1 MANLSN
7 INNKFLVT
15 TGGNVG
21 INSTSPIQKLDTPN
35 IVIGGSTIAGTFR
48 ANALFIDNNGGNSR
62 FYSSGANGSTKG
74 SYEFNIMASDANPLE
89 TPLVI
94 NSSGN
99 VGIGTNS
106 PTAKLH
112 VLTGSSG
119 ATVYSGYND
128 MVIEGSNGASLS
140 FLTPDANPVDIN
152 FGTPSSQFAA
162 GIRAGY
168 NSGTEFIA
176 FKVADSEKMR
186 IIDTGNVGI
195 GTTAPTSKLHVN
207 GSGAT
212 HGEYLRI
219 SNGTTQ
225 IYELQPSI
233 YNVTNNGFGIY
244 DVTDS
249 TYRLVID
256 TNGNVGIGTTGPD
269 SKLDV
274 KGASA
279 TPADGNQTLSITN
292 STGGTQLNIGTVE
305 NSYGWIE
312 AREGATLRSL
322 LLNPNGGN
330 VGIGTTSPAEK
341 LEVSGSVKIGNLKI
355 QNADGGRIGFN
366 RNTATGAIYDS
377 NYAAFQING
386 AYSGADYL
394 EIQNYAST
402 GGFLGSVVLKNGNFG
417 IGTTS
422 PSTKLDVAG
431 TLRIAESGNTAF
443 YGGDYVRLF
452 GAQAFRFLNS
462 GGSAIAQVSLTGNSY
477 FNGGNVGIGTTGPNA
492 KLKVE
497 GNATTNGLSI
507 KSAGNGGTYPFMVT
521 WSGGNEGDVFCIN
534 NALNVGI
541 GTLNP
546 SKKLSVNGGIV
557 AGNNNTDAGASQI
570 YGDIRRP
577 QATNFSKRNYVL
589 TAGSSGALYSIAR
602 QWHDTANWGLGNINV
617 IMWGIYY
624 GRTNFSKADF
634 SCRYGY
640 SGNVADIEVNFNPG
654 GLAVPGWTAATQ
666 VSGNIYYR
674 DLQIQIPAYMQ
685 ISFEIISPGLVQ
697 TYNVNNTAHN
707 TVYLYPH

>member
-1 MANLSN
+1 MA
-7 INNKFLVT
+7 IKFLNSIESITLPGTLTDYYIGGSGGGVASNALRIGSRT
-15 TGGNVG
+15 TGNTIAMELFHALNPVSLGISYSGGDALAFIDSVHSSFDSVLQFKTGGDERFRVGALNDNTFQIKPASAGNDISITDNSGNAILYSDTSTQRIG
-21 INSTSPIQKLDTPN
+21 IGTTSPQQKLDTPN
-35 IVIGGSTIAGTFR
+35 IIIGGSSIAASYRASATLMDNLGGT
-48 ANALFIDNNGGNSR
+48 AR
-62 FYSSGANGSTKG
+62 FYSLGA
-74 SYEFNIMASDANPLE
+74 D
-89 TPLVI
+89 
-94 NSSGN
+94 
-99 VGIGTNS
+99 
-106 PTAKLH
+106 
-112 VLTGSSG
+112 
-119 ATVYSGYND
+119 
-128 MVIEGSNGASLS
+128 
-140 FLTPDANPVDIN
+140 
-152 FGTPSSQFAA
+152 
-162 GIRAGY
+162 
-168 NSGTEFIA
+168 
-176 FKVADSEKMR
+176 
-186 IIDTGNVGI
+186 
-195 GTTAPTSKLHVN
+195 
-207 GSGAT
+207 
-212 HGEYLRI
+212 
-219 SNGTTQ
+219 
-225 IYELQPSI
+225 
-233 YNVTNNGFGIY
+233 
-244 DVTDS
+244 
-249 TYRLVID
+249 
-256 TNGNVGIGTTGPD
+256 
-269 SKLDV
+269 
-274 KGASA
+274 
-279 TPADGNQTLSITN
+279 N
-292 STGGTQLNIGTVE
+292 STGGSYQFNSLSANASAGSGTVMTIL
-305 NSYGWIE
+305 NS
-312 AREGATLRSL
+312 
-322 LLNPNGGN
+322 GN
-330 VGIGTTSPAEK
+330 V
-341 LEVSGSVKIGNLKI
+341 
-355 QNADGGRIGFN
+355 
-366 RNTATGAIYDS
+366 
-377 NYAAFQING
+377 
-386 AYSGADYL
+386 
-394 EIQNYAST
+394 
-402 GGFLGSVVLKNGNFG
+402 G

-674 DLQIQIPAYMQ
+674 DLQIQIPAYTQ
-685 ISFEIISPGLVQ
+685 ISFEIISPGLIQ
-697 TYNVNNTAHN
+697 TYNVNNTANN